1 MSYRPNLVGHA
12 LTQFEDLRRDKIIYK
27 TLMERIIRLVD
38 EPWDAWPMTAPDGG
52 PPFREVEF
60 GRYGLIDFRVDDNAE
75 TITIFNI
82 TWAG

>member
-1 MSYRPNLVGHA
+1 MSYRPYLVGRA

-27 TLMERIIRLVD
+27 ALMERITRLVD
-38 EPWDAWPMTAPDGG
+38 EPWDAWLMPSIAGG

-60 GRYGLIDFRVDDNAE
+60 GHGLIDFHVDEAAE
-75 TITIFNI
+75 TLTIFNI